1 VRPFYFPLITTI
13 FDKLLEKFCSL
24 GLLMVFLALVSSE
37 VGHGFVLADLFL
49 RLLMSEVALPWPG

>member
-1 VRPFYFPLITTI
+1 
-13 FDKLLEKFCSL
+13 
-24 GLLMVFLALVSSE
+24 LMVFLALVSSE